1 MSIAAVSGA
10 TSTTNAS
17 TSSGS
22 SSLNSLSGNFSEFL
36 SLLMTQL
43 QNQDPTSPMSS
54 DAFTQELVEFA
65 GVEQQID
72 TNTNLTSL
80 IQITQS
86 GDLINASSILGK
98 DVQVS
103 SSQISLQNG
112 TGAIQ
117 FSASAAEAVDI
128 SVFDGSGAQIAN
140 QTVSA
145 SSGGNTWT
153 WDGGESSGATAAD
166 GAYTVSVTT
175 GSSSGAST
183 ALPFSVIGQ
192 ATGVVNNNGTLDLQ
206 LGNLVVNFSAVEAV
220 AN

>member
-1 MSIAAVSGA
+1 MSISAVAGA
-10 TSTTNAS
+10 TSTSNAS
-17 TSSGS
+17 TSGSS

-54 DAFTQELVEFA
+54 DEFTQELVEFA
-65 GVEQQID
+65 GVEQQIN
-72 TNTNLTSL
+72 TNTNLSSL

-128 SVFDGSGAQIAN
+128 SVFDSSGAQIAN

-145 SSGGNTWT
+145 NSGSNTWT
-153 WDGGESSGATAAD
+153 WNGRESSGATAPD

-175 GSSSGAST
+175 GSSSSTST
-183 ALPFSVIGQ
+183 ALPFTVIGQ